1 MSEAR
6 VFISTSW
13 GRNRY
18 LISNWAPTRVMRKFT
33 AEETQ
38 YVIESS
44 EIAIVHFDAA
54 WDGYRLTIARK
65 INEILAD
72 PPADVAFAYVDV
84 DEQVE
89 FALSVKVINVPTVA
103 YFRRGKLVGS
113 VIGQGQDISRNI
125 ERI

>member
-1 MSEAR
+1 
-6 VFISTSW
+6 
-13 GRNRY
+13 
-18 LISNWAPTRVMRKFT
+18 MRKFT

-38 YVIESS
+38 YLIESS
-44 EIAIVHFDAA
+44 AIAIVHLDAA

-89 FALSVKVINVPTVA
+89 LARSLKVINVPTVA
-103 YFRRGKLVGS
+103 YFRHGKLVGS

-125 ERI
+125 ERIRTGEQLDSSNTVSAY